1 MTIINKKV
9 IIMLTAIQTKEKRYL
24 TTKPIIEVI
33 SNLKAKLE
41 IEEIYTVSE
50 ILLVDENPKKGYY
63 VQFSFTG
70 SNSSIEDRLRKQ
82 VKNTYDFCI
91 FTDNIKNITNLI
103 NKYLVDVE
111 SIVVSEQSINSLRMV
126 DDNVAL
132 LND

>member
-1 MTIINKKV
+1 
-9 IIMLTAIQTKEKRYL
+9 MLTAIQTKEKRYL